1 MSVNM
6 VIEAMKAKFGEPKLQ
21 HSTDDYLKDLACD
34 LLVDLHLSVM
44 REVTPEGL
52 IRHAELDITE
62 SEAARLAQL
71 LDTAHIEM
79 EVSWPLRADAS
90 KIASRSVTAG
100 SPEPVYENYPTQSML
115 PGVGE

>member
-79 EVSWPLRADAS
+79 EVSFPA
-90 KIASRSVTAG
+90 
-100 SPEPVYENYPTQSML
+100 
-115 PGVGE
+115 